1 MQAQLLQAD
10 IKIKPNQLSCQCRQL
25 TWSALGLFG
34 DALDGVALPAVDL
47 HTLAHNTKAA
57 SAHHAPDKE
66 QAVQLDHSQQGV
78 RLISSKG
85 AAEPLPLRLGNLS
98 GKHSMPNDDHDD
110 DEACRL

>member
-66 QAVQLDHSQQGV
+66 QAVQLVGV
-78 RLISSKG
+78 PDGQLCVGMSTCLPHALIGIHCLLFLFLLIS
-85 AAEPLPLRLGNLS
+85 AFV
-98 GKHSMPNDDHDD
+98 
-110 DEACRL
+110 